1 MSKQTGIQKEQTV
14 IQDAQGHHLSGATA
28 GAAPTY
34 DRAVRAFNLV
44 HGDAVGLFD
53 EAREAAPDF
62 AMAHLG
68 KAWVFTV
75 ANDPGLRTQAAA
87 LVETARPLPLNE
99 REQAHLAALTHLVEG
114 ARAAAIHVLDRHLM
128 HYPFDLVAHQGA
140 ALTDGFLGRFHWVRD
155 RSARALPFWSKDQPG
170 YGTLLAMHGFGAEEA
185 GDYTRAE
192 DESREAAE
200 LEPLSFWPHHTV
212 AHVMEMTGRPEDG
225 LGWMAAR
232 EELWSGPGH
241 MNEVHIWWHKA
252 LFHLEL
258 GQYDAA
264 LALYDGPIRAT
275 QRPVAL
281 SLTNATA
288 LLWRLD
294 TLGYEIGERWREQAD
309 LWQGHA
315 DGKCLVFADIH
326 AAMAELRSGQEALV
340 ERRLATMRETA
351 ASPVEAA
358 GLYRTVGIPIVEGLA
373 AFHRGAWAEAVER
386 LLPVRFDLWQIGG
399 SYAQRDVVNW
409 TLTEAAIRAGQR
421 DVALSLAHERL
432 ATRPRSTPNRRFLQR
447 AEAIGAR

>member
-1 MSKQTGIQKEQTV
+1 M
-14 IQDAQGHHLSGATA
+14 IQDAQEHYLSGATA
-28 GAAPTY
+28 EAAATY
-34 DRAVRAFNLV
+34 DQAVRAFNLA
-44 HGDAVGLFD
+44 HGDAIGLFD
-53 EAREAAPDF
+53 AARQAAPGLV
-62 AMAHLG
+62 MAHLG

-87 LVETARPLPLNE
+87 LVETARPLRLNE
-99 REQAHLAALTHLVEG
+99 REQADLAALTHLVQG
-114 ARAAAIHVLDRHLM
+114 ARAAAVAVLDRHLM

-170 YGTLLAMHGFGAEEA
+170 YGSLLAFHAFGLEEA
-185 GDYTRAE
+185 GDYPRAE
-192 DESREAAE
+192 DESRAAAE

-232 EELWSGPGH
+232 EPLWSTPGH
-241 MNEVHIWWHKA
+241 MNQVHIWWHKS

-258 GQYDAA
+258 GQYEAA
-264 LALYDGPIRAT
+264 LALYDGPMRAT

-281 SLTNATA
+281 SLTNGTA

-294 TLGYEIGERWREQAD
+294 TLGWDIGDRWQEQAA

-315 DGKCLVFADIH
+315 DGKCLVFGDIH
-326 AAMAELRSGQEALV
+326 ATMAELRSGQEMLV
-340 ERRLATMRETA
+340 ERRLKAMRETA
-351 ASPVEAA
+351 ANGAEAA

-373 AFHRGAWAEAVER
+373 AFHRGAHPEAVEL
-386 LLPVRFDLWQIGG
+386 LLPVRVDLWQIGG
-399 SYAQRDVVNW
+399 SHAQRDIVDW
-409 TLTEAAIRAGQR
+409 TLTEAAVRAGQR
-421 DVALSLAHERL
+421 EVALSLAHERL
-432 ATRPRSTPNRRFLQR
+432 ATRPRSAPNRRFLRHAQ
-447 AEAIGAR
+447 AIAA